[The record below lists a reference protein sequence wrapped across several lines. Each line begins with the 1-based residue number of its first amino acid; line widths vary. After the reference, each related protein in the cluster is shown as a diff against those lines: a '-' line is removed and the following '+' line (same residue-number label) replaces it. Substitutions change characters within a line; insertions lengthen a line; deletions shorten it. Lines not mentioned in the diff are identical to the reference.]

1 MNYIA
6 QSASSVLAHSKAP
19 LVHTT
24 TTPSQA
30 DTSEIRDAMSKELL

>member
-1 MNYIA
+1 MNDIP

-19 LVHTT
+19 LVHMT

-30 DTSEIRDAMSKELL
+30 DTSKSRDAMSKELL